1 MTLGSVNI
9 FDDLRQS
16 IENGAEKEII
26 LQNLKD
32 TEELYKK
39 TLHRLEIITIQSDRQ
54 QEQVLKLNEKLEK
67 TIGEL
72 NDYKDSLEIK
82 VADETEK
89 RLTQEKILIQNAK
102 MAEMGNMLGAIIHQ
116 WNQPITVIGMIAD
129 LLEAE
134 AEDGVAKKEDIIGYT
149 DTIRDRIK
157 FLSATIQDFR
167 NFFKPDKEVKLFSPK
182 ELVENVVS
190 IISHQILK
198 YKATLTVSGDS
209 GKIAAGFPNEIKH
222 VILNLINNALEA
234 CGQNK
239 TEKPVINIDITRQN
253 DKAVI
258 TISDNGGGI
267 PEEIMQKLFEP
278 YNSSKG
284 EAGTGIGLTLA
295 KTIVEE
301 HHKGSITAKNTDIG
315 ALFRI
320 ELPTVNV

>member
-39 TLHRLEIITIQSDRQ
+39 TLHRLEKITIQSDRQ
-54 QEQVLKLNEKLEK
+54 QEQVLKLNEKLET
-67 TIGEL
+67 TIREL

-149 DTIRDRIK
+149 ETIRDRIK

-167 NFFKPDKEVKLFSPK
+167 NLDRKS
-182 ELVENVVS
+182 VV
-190 IISHQILK
+190 
-198 YKATLTVSGDS
+198 
-209 GKIAAGFPNEIKH
+209 
-222 VILNLINNALEA
+222 
-234 CGQNK
+234 
-239 TEKPVINIDITRQN
+239 
-253 DKAVI
+253 
-258 TISDNGGGI
+258 
-267 PEEIMQKLFEP
+267 
-278 YNSSKG
+278 
-284 EAGTGIGLTLA
+284 
-295 KTIVEE
+295 
-301 HHKGSITAKNTDIG
+301 
-315 ALFRI
+315 
-320 ELPTVNV
+320 

>member
-9 FDDLRQS
+9 FDGLRQS

-39 TLHRLEIITIQSDRQ
+39 TLHRLEKITIQSDRQ

-198 YKATLTVSGDS
+198 YKA
-209 GKIAAGFPNEIKH
+209 I
-222 VILNLINNALEA
+222 
-234 CGQNK
+234 
-239 TEKPVINIDITRQN
+239 
-253 DKAVI
+253 
-258 TISDNGGGI
+258 IS
-267 PEEIMQKLFEP
+267 
-278 YNSSKG
+278 
-284 EAGTGIGLTLA
+284 
-295 KTIVEE
+295 
-301 HHKGSITAKNTDIG
+301 
-315 ALFRI
+315 
-320 ELPTVNV
+320 